1 MVSGRPVER
10 GQVAAELAVVLPV
23 LMVAVLGVIQL
34 ALVACGSVV
43 ARHAAFT
50 GARAAA
56 TADSF
61 DRAGVATAAA
71 SSLVSRVPG
80 FRFLSAELRA
90 TPLPLRGLETGYR
103 ERMTCRVSATIV
115 KLVPLPG
122 RFVVS
127 ASCSLPMEAAW

>member
-1 MVSGRPVER
+1 MSGRPGER

-23 LMVAVLGVIQL
+23 LMVAALGAIQL

-56 TADSF
+56 AADSF
-61 DRAGVATAAA
+61 DRAGVASAAA
-71 SSLVSRVPG
+71 ARLVSRVPG
-80 FRFLSAELRA
+80 FRFVSAELRD
-90 TPLPLRGLETGYR
+90 TPLPLLGLETAYR
-103 ERMTCRVSATIV
+103 ERMTCRVRAGVV

-122 RFVVS
+122 SFVVS